1 MGHREIV
8 MQRTGAV
15 RKTSAPM
22 TALHLMIGA
31 LGFGLRMRKF
41 SGKTASTRR
50 QMISKK
56 GARKR
61 PFRSFANAAFAAF

>member
-1 MGHREIV
+1 
-8 MQRTGAV
+8 
-15 RKTSAPM
+15 M
-22 TALHLMIGA
+22 TNLHLMIGA
-31 LGFGLRMRKF
+31 LGFALRPCAGFQEKLRQLV
-41 SGKTASTRR
+41 G

>member
-1 MGHREIV
+1 
-8 MQRTGAV
+8 
-15 RKTSAPM
+15 
-22 TALHLMIGA
+22 
-31 LGFGLRMRKF
+31 MRKF